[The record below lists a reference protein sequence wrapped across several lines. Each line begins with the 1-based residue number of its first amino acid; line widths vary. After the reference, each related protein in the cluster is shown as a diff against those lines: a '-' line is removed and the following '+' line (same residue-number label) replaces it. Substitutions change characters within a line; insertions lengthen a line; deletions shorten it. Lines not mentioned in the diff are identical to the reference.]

1 MRDCLLQTDMP
12 DLKLFRR
19 GKVRDVYDL
28 DDSLL
33 IVTTDRVSAFDCVLP
48 NGLPGKGKLLTAI
61 SLFWF
66 EFIGK
71 HFPHH
76 LISANVEE
84 YPEYLQKYKNQLE
97 GRSMLVKKARLLEV
111 ECIVRGYITGSGW
124 KEYCRDGSV
133 CNIPLPEGLQKSQ
146 KLEAPLFTPS
156 TKADV
161 GHDENISFEE
171 SAKIVGLDKAEK
183 IKEASL
189 FIYQEA
195 AKYALSRG
203 IILCDT
209 KFEFGEYEGEIILI
223 DEVLTPDSSR
233 FWDKEKYVIGQE
245 NDSFDKQIVR
255 NYLDSLDWNKTDPAP
270 PLSEDTVQKTLD
282 RYEEIIDRL
291 MS

>member
-1 MRDCLLQTDMP
+1 MP